1 MPARAGTRVS
11 PRAGPSSLS
20 HPGVILFTHFT
31 KFKTI
36 HVRETLGGHEGTRW
50 AQRRDTRMEKERGL
64 GALDRFV
71 HLEDASRLKSRAHAW
86 MTRCVNISG
95 MPGILHLV

>member
-1 MPARAGTRVS
+1 
-11 PRAGPSSLS
+11 
-20 HPGVILFTHFT
+20 
-31 KFKTI
+31 
-36 HVRETLGGHEGTRW
+36 
-50 AQRRDTRMEKERGL
+50 MEKERGL